1 MKETIQNHFRQY
13 HLSEGQLQRL
23 KNIQSGFS
31 GPARLSLL
39 KIAPL
44 RFVAAS
50 LVFAVIVGGLFW
62 WNPWNRQTNLA
73 SFATEIAYH
82 HNKQM
87 VMEIESSSLETVRA
101 YLSKLDFPLIESE
114 RFPSGEWELVG
125 GRYCSL
131 KGHIA
136 AQLRIRNKD
145 SGKNVTFYQLL
156 VPKEMADLDGTSEV
170 FEQGVRVDLWKERG
184 LLLGTAQDQ

>member
-1 MKETIQNHFRQY
+1 M
-13 HLSEGQLQRL
+13 QRL

-31 GPARLSLL
+31 GPACWSLL
-39 KIAPL
+39 RIAPL

-50 LVFAVIVGGLFW
+50 LVLAVIVGGLFW
-62 WNPWNRQTNLA
+62 WSPWKQQTNLA
-73 SFATEIAYH
+73 SLASEIAYH

-87 VMEIESSSLETVRA
+87 VMEIESPSTSAVRT

-114 RFPSGEWELVG
+114 RFPSTDWELVG

-136 AQLRIRNKD
+136 AQLRMRNKNT
-145 SGKNVTFYQLL
+145 GKNVTFYQLL
-156 VPKEMADLDGTSEV
+156 VPKEMADIEGTSEV
-170 FEQGVRVDLWKERG
+170 FEQGVKVELWKERG